1 MNWICRGR
9 AQARA
14 AKSNT
19 KERGRKMASKNGR
32 AAQPIRMVI
41 ADVDGTLVTQEKVL
55 TKRAAQAVLSLHE
68 AGIQFSVTS
77 GRPPRGMAMLID
89 PLKLTQPLAAFNG
102 GVLIKPDLTTV
113 VDQKFLP
120 TGVPEKVIEAIESHG
135 LDVWLYTD
143 TGWFVRDPNAP
154 HVAREQW
161 TVKFPPTVVKT
172 FAGLLGR
179 VAKIVGV
186 SDDFDRV
193 AKCEKDVQQA
203 GGTHISAA
211 RSQPY
216 YLDVTHPQA
225 NKGGVVLA
233 MSKLLNIPA
242 EDIATIGDMPNDVL
256 VFRKSGLSIAMGN
269 ASPEVQAQ
277 ADLVTDSYD
286 DEGFAKAIE
295 QFILHREGSSL
306 QGAP

>member
-1 MNWICRGR
+1 
-9 AQARA
+9 
-14 AKSNT
+14 
-19 KERGRKMASKNGR
+19 MASRNGNS
-32 AAQPIRMVI
+32 AKPVRMVI

-55 TKRAAQAVLSLHE
+55 TKRAAEAVLRLHE

-102 GVLIKPDLTTV
+102 GVLIQPDLTTV
-113 VDQKFLP
+113 VDQRFLP
-120 TGVPEKVIEAIESHG
+120 AAVPEKVIEVIESHS
-135 LDVWLYTD
+135 LDVWVYTD
-143 TGWFVRDPNAP
+143 TGWFVRDPNAA

-186 SDDFDRV
+186 SDDYDRV

-242 EDIATIGDMPNDVL
+242 EEVATIGDMPNDVL
-256 VFRKSGLSIAMGN
+256 MFEKSGVSIAMGN
-269 ASPEVQAQ
+269 ASPEVQAS
-277 ADLVTDSYD
+277 ATYVTSTNEQ
-286 DEGFAKAIE
+286 EGFARAIE
-295 QFILHREGSSL
+295 EVVLNRRSAS
-306 QGAP
+306 A